1 MANIGVTGKEID
13 GEKKNLKMVDDTPH
27 ES

>member
-1 MANIGVTGKEID
+1 MANIGVTGQEMD